1 MIGVI
6 VNLENKI
13 QRDKEINTKKF
24 NNVMEKVVSELKSLG
39 NTIIAP
45 ESAKILIRVSTFEKF
60 RKSRVSELIGL
71 LRDYRDKYTS
81 LELQEESKNWW
92 KNVSD

>member
-13 QRDKEINTKKF
+13 QMDKEINTKKF
-24 NNVMEKVVSELKSLG
+24 NNVMEKIVSELKSLG
-39 NTIIAP
+39 NTIIVP
-45 ESAKILIRVSTFEKF
+45 ESTKILIRVSTFEKF

-71 LRDYRDKYTS
+71 LKDYRDKYK
-81 LELQEESKNWW
+81 E
-92 KNVSD
+92 

>member
-1 MIGVI
+1 
-6 VNLENKI
+6 
-13 QRDKEINTKKF
+13 
-24 NNVMEKVVSELKSLG
+24 MEKVISELKSLG
-39 NTIIAP
+39 NTIIVP